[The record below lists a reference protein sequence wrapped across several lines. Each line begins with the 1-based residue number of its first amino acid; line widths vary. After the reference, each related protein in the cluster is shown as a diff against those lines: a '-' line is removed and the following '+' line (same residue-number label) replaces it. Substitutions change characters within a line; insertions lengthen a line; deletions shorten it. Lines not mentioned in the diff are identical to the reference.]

1 MLMHDAEM
9 TMSEVLRDPMIR
21 LMLRADRVPLGEFA
35 KLLENTARTRD
46 AGYAAT
52 SKTPPRISR
61 CVDCSDVML

>member
-1 MLMHDAEM
+1 MQDAEM

-21 LMLRADRVPLGEFA
+21 LILRADRVPLGEFA
-35 KLLENTARTRD
+35 KLLENAARTRD

-61 CVDCSDVML
+61 YLDCSDVML